1 MEELKQQLQQAGI
14 PCREAESLAA
24 HCTFKIGGPA
34 KLFVQPRTEE
44 ELCSAIGICKSCGVR
59 YYLLGNGSNI
69 LFADEGYDGAVID
82 ITALE
87 TGIGITGTELSAG
100 AGIRL
105 SALCK
110 AALEQGLTGLEFAY
124 GIPGTVGG
132 AVYMNAGA
140 YGGEMKQVVER
151 VHFLEADG
159 TPGVMSGEDLAF
171 GYRQSAFMG
180 TKRIITSAE
189 LRLESGAEAEIT
201 AKMEDFMRRR
211 REKQPLELPS
221 AGSVFKRPEGYFAG
235 ALIEQC
241 GLKGFAVG
249 GACVSEKHAGF
260 IVNKGGAT
268 CADVEALIRA
278 IQDTVFQATGV
289 ELEPEIRRISLSE

>member
-1 MEELKQQLQQAGI
+1 MQ
-14 PCREAESLAA
+14 SLANG
-24 HCTFKIGGPA
+24 H
-34 KLFVQPRTEE
+34 V
-44 ELCSAIGICKSCGVR
+44 LCG
-59 YYLLGNGSNI
+59 
-69 LFADEGYDGAVID
+69 
-82 ITALE
+82 
-87 TGIGITGTELSAG
+87 AG
-100 AGIRL
+100 ASLATVCSFARG
-105 SALCK
+105 
-110 AALEQGLTGLEFAY
+110 QGLTGLEFAW
-124 GIPGTVGG
+124 GIPGQLGG

-171 GYRQSAFMG
+171 GYRKSAFMG

-221 AGSVFKRPEGYFAG
+221 AGSVFRAGQLLDAVKSGQGYFAG
-235 ALIEQC
+235 TLIEQC

>member
-1 MEELKQQLQQAGI
+1 MSDYRKFDAALQSAGVCYKTDE
-14 PCREAESLAA
+14 PMSA
-24 HCTFKIGGPA
+24 HTSFKIGGPA
-34 KLFVQPRTEE
+34 DRFVEVKTVS
-44 ELCSAIGICKSCGVR
+44 ELQTVLNAVSDGNVPYFI
-59 YYLLGNGSNI
+59 LGNGSN
-69 LFADEGYDGAVID
+69 LLVPDESLANGHVLCG
-82 ITALE
+82 
-87 TGIGITGTELSAG
+87 AG
-100 AGIRL
+100 ASLATVCSFARG
-105 SALCK
+105 
-110 AALEQGLTGLEFAY
+110 QGLTGLEFAW
-124 GIPGTVGG
+124 GIPGQLGG

-171 GYRQSAFMG
+171 GYRKSAFMG

-235 ALIEQC
+235 TLIEQC

-289 ELEPEIRRISLSE
+289 ELEPEIRRISLSK

>member
-1 MEELKQQLQQAGI
+1 Q
-14 PCREAESLAA
+14 SLASG
-24 HCTFKIGGPA
+24 H
-34 KLFVQPRTEE
+34 V
-44 ELCSAIGICKSCGVR
+44 LCG
-59 YYLLGNGSNI
+59 
-69 LFADEGYDGAVID
+69 
-82 ITALE
+82 
-87 TGIGITGTELSAG
+87 AG
-100 AGIRL
+100 ASLATVCSFARG
-105 SALCK
+105 
-110 AALEQGLTGLEFAY
+110 QGLAGLEFAW
-124 GIPGTVGG
+124 GIPGQLGG

-171 GYRQSAFMG
+171 GYRKSAFMG

-235 ALIEQC
+235 TLIEQC